1 MTTYKL
7 RISGRHYGQLRQHL
21 FPGDGNEAIAF
32 ALCGRHQ
39 RGEEE
44 IYTVHHVE
52 LYPHER
58 CLIRRPD
65 RVMWSPPDLV
75 PLLERCRHERLFL
88 LKIHCHPG
96 HWPWFSDVDTE
107 SDWELAETLT
117 GWTGRQ
123 EPLLSAIM
131 LADGHIFGRAVG
143 EAGQFTD
150 IDYTLV
156 VGDDLQVFRPFD
168 ADGNPRGTESSVDP
182 EVQLRTRQAFG
193 EGTTSILGNLRVGVV
208 GCSGTGSITAELLG
222 RLGVGQLVL
231 IDPDRV
237 EYKNLNRIIN
247 STLRDAEAKSY
258 KVYVLKAAIE
268 AMGTGVAVEAV
279 AQDLHTFE
287 AYHAIAGCDVV
298 FGCMDS
304 VDGRYLLNRIATFF
318 VSAYFDVGVRLNA
331 DGAGGV
337 DGVDGRVDF
346 LQPGGSSLLSRGR
359 FTPKQLAD
367 AGLARTNPQEYDRQ
381 LKEGYVKGVQVESP
395 AVISVNMFYA
405 SQAVNELLAR
415 LHPFRS
421 YSNSKLAAIELSI
434 SGVCLLKYP
443 DGEPDQELSSLV
455 GLGET
460 TPSLRSPLLI
470 VSQLEAAL

>member
-1 MTTYKL
+1 MKTYKL
-7 RISGRHYGQLRQHL
+7 RINGRHYAQLREHL

-32 ALCGRHQ
+32 ALCGRYQ
-39 RGEEE
+39 QGEEE
-44 IYTVHHVE
+44 IYSVHHVE
-52 LYPHER
+52 LYPHEK

-75 PLLERCRHERLFL
+75 PLFERCRHERLFL
-88 LKIHCHPG
+88 LKVHCHPG
-96 HWPWFSDVDTE
+96 HWPWFSEVDDE
-107 SDWELAETLT
+107 SDWQLAETLT

-131 LADGHIFGRAVG
+131 LADGHVFGRAVG
-143 EAGQFTD
+143 EGGQFTD

-156 VGDDLQVFRPFD
+156 VGDDLYLFRPFD
-168 ADGNPRGTESSVDP
+168 ASGRPRGTESSADP

-193 EGTTSILGNLRVGVV
+193 EGTTNILRKLRVGVV

-231 IDPDRV
+231 VDPDKV
-237 EYKNLNRIIN
+237 ELKNLNRILN
-247 STLRDAEAKSY
+247 STLQDADEKRP
-258 KVYVLKAAIE
+258 KVRVLKAAIE
-268 AMGTGVAVEAV
+268 AMGTGVEVEV
-279 AQDLHTFE
+279 LDEDLHSFK

-318 VSAYFDVGVRLNA
+318 VSAYFDMGVRLNA
-331 DGAGGV
+331 DGAGGI
-337 DGVDGRVDF
+337 DGVDGRVDY

-367 AGLARTNPQEYDRQ
+367 AGLARTDPQEYERQ
-381 LKEGYVKGVQVESP
+381 LKEGYVKGAQVDSP
-395 AVISVNMFYA
+395 AVISINMFYA

-421 YSNSKLAAIELSI
+421 YSNARLASIEFSI
-434 SGVCLLKYP
+434 SGVLLIKSS
-443 DGEPDQELSSLV
+443 DGEPDKELSSLV
-455 GLGET
+455 GLGEIF
-460 TPSLRSPLLI
+460 PPLRSPRLI
-470 VSQLEAAL
+470 VLQEQAAQ